1 MEKKMNGMTTGI
13 KNMNK
18 IPAKIE
24 LTKPGDECP
33 LCHQKVYK
41 LNNSLVCACIEVDED
56 GNIF

>member
-1 MEKKMNGMTTGI
+1 MNGMTTGI